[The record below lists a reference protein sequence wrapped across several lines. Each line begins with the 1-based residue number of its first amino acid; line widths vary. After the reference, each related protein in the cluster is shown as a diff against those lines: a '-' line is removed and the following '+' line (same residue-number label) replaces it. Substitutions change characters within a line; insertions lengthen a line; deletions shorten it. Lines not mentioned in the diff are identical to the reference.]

1 MGQPV
6 TCSPAKYLEDR
17 NELTPT
23 RKRLTMYNDTMIKP
37 LGTCKMEVRN
47 PKNARS
53 NHVEFVVV
61 DSDRAVLILGNQTMQ
76 QMDLIRVQQ
85 HNVMS
90 VNTSQAGFTA
100 EQLLKDY
107 PDVFEGTG
115 KLEGQY
121 TLEVIDG
128 ATPVVHPPRRVP
140 VALKG
145 KLKKELDRLQS
156 LGIIEQVTD
165 PTPWVSSLVTV
176 LKPNGQIRVCID
188 SKDLNRVLRRSHY
201 PTPTID
207 EILPELSR
215 VKVFSTVDAKN
226 GFWHAELD
234 DDSSRLTTFN
244 SPFGRYRWL
253 RLPFRLCTAPEEF
266 KP

>member
-1 MGQPV
+1 M
-6 TCSPAKYLEDR
+6 
-17 NELTPT
+17 
-23 RKRLTMYNDTMIKP
+23 
-37 LGTCKMEVRN
+37 
-47 PKNARS
+47 
-53 NHVEFVVV
+53 EFVVV
-61 DSDRAVLILGNQTMQ
+61 DSDRAVPILGNQTMQ

-85 HNVMS
+85 HNMMS

-100 EQLLKDY
+100 VQLLKDY

-115 KLEGQY
+115 KLECQY
-121 TLEVIDG
+121 TFEVIDG

-188 SKDLNRVLRRSHY
+188 PKDLN
-201 PTPTID
+201 
-207 EILPELSR
+207 
-215 VKVFSTVDAKN
+215 
-226 GFWHAELD
+226 
-234 DDSSRLTTFN
+234 
-244 SPFGRYRWL
+244 
-253 RLPFRLCTAPEEF
+253 
-266 KP
+266 